1 MATRFSIWQGPPAN
15 AEVYKSLKIVFVDSA
30 GSKPVLQVWR
40 GKARKPFV
48 HYSFPSEAARLAYLD
63 QVKASEDSQQ
73 AHKADH
79 KQKKVAGRDK
89 LAAEIQVG
97 TILNYSWGYD
107 QTNQDFFQVVERFGK
122 YGVKIREIGY
132 ESVPGSDKGGMSDQ
146 VVPVKDAFVADAPV
160 LSKIIT
166 SQYGI
171 PMDHGAA
178 SPVGDRESFYRSW
191 YA

>member
-15 AEVYKSLKIVFVDSA
+15 AKVYKSLKIVFVDSE

-48 HYSFPSEAARLAYLD
+48 HYSFPSAASRLAYLD
-63 QVKASEDSQQ
+63 QVKAGEDSQQ
-73 AHKADH
+73 VRKDEH
-79 KQKKVAGRDK
+79 KQAKQAGRDK
-89 LAAEIQVG
+89 MAALIQVG
-97 TILNYSWGYD
+97 TILNYSWGHD
-107 QTNQDFFQVVERFGK
+107 QTNQDFFQVLERFGQ
-122 YGVKIREIGY
+122 YGVKMREIGY
-132 ESVPGSDKGGMSDQ
+132 ASVPGSDRGGMSDQ
-146 VVPVKDAFVADAPV
+146 VVPVKDAFVADAPI
-160 LSKIIT
+160 LTKHIT

-171 PMDHGAA
+171 PMNHGAA